1 MCRLIKSLEIF
12 SKLKIRVSKLK
23 IRVSSGPCFDVNEQI
38 VEMGLSRG
46 CHASG
51 RVRFLSHQRAKETH
65 GVRLTCI
72 RSVLV

>member
-12 SKLKIRVSKLK
+12 SKLKIRPL
-23 IRVSSGPCFDVNEQI
+23 RVSSGPCFDINEQI

-65 GVRLTCI
+65 GVRLTRI